1 MTERISV
8 AEIKEF
14 MLSLQDQFCQAL
26 EQADGSV
33 SFKEDSWERS
43 NGGGGRTRALEEG
56 RVIEK
61 CGVNFS
67 HVWGDQ
73 LPFSANHE
81 RSELSDCRFQ
91 ALGVS
96 LIVHPR
102 NPFAPTTH
110 FNIRFFLAERADGT
124 QTWWF
129 GGGFDLTPY
138 YGFEEDCRHWHQ
150 TCKTL
155 CDPYGD
161 QVYENY
167 KRWADEYFFLK
178 HRQEP
183 RGIGGIFF
191 DNLNEWGFDRCYAF
205 AKDVGAYFLPAYLP
219 ILERR
224 KDNPFSDQQRS
235 FQAYRRGRYVEFNLV
250 YDRGTLFGL
259 QFGGRIESIL
269 ISLPPQVIWR
279 YDWQPKPESEE
290 ARLYQEF
297 LIPRQWV

>member
-1 MTERISV
+1 MSEIISV

-14 MLSLQDQFCQAL
+14 MLSLQDELCRGL
-26 EQADGSV
+26 EKIDGSRT
-33 SFKEDSWERS
+33 FMEDTWQRE

-56 RVIEK
+56 NVIEK

-67 HVWGDQ
+67 HVWGEK
-73 LPFSANHE
+73 LPFSANH
-81 RSELSDCRFQ
+81 LQGDLADCQFQ
-91 ALGVS
+91 AMGVS

-110 FNIRFFLAERADGT
+110 FNIRFFLAQREDGF
-124 QTWWF
+124 QKWWF

-138 YGFEEDCRHWHQ
+138 YGFEEDCQHWHK
-150 TCKTL
+150 TCKAL
-155 CDPYGD
+155 CEPYGD

-191 DNLNEWGFDRCYAF
+191 DNLHEWGFDSCYAF
-205 AKDVGAYFLPAYLP
+205 AKDVGAHFLPAYLP
-219 ILERR
+219 ILEQR
-224 KDNPFSDQQRS
+224 KNHPFSSQHRE

-279 YDWQPKPESEE
+279 YDWQPKPGSEE
-290 ARLYQEF
+290 AKLYQEF